1 MVSSLSRPV
10 AAIWIPSHVDPIEP
24 HLMTCL
30 DHARRCRYDLL
41 GIITTAPWDEVRQMM
56 IDGKVDVVVVAQR
69 EHLPPDRTPR
79 IEVAARGTHLSL
91 ASSPREPVPPRR
103 RRPRQG

>member
-24 HLMTCL
+24 HLMACL
-30 DHARRCRYDLL
+30 DHTRRCRYDLL
-41 GIITTAPWDEVRQMM
+41 GIVTTAPWDEVRQMM
-56 IDGKVDVVVVAQR
+56 LDGTVDVVVVAER

-79 IEVAARGTHLSL
+79 IEVAARGAHPSP
-91 ASSPREPVPPRR
+91 ASSPRGPVPPRR

>member
-1 MVSSLSRPV
+1 
-10 AAIWIPSHVDPIEP
+10 
-24 HLMTCL
+24 
-30 DHARRCRYDLL
+30 
-41 GIITTAPWDEVRQMM
+41 MM
-56 IDGKVDVVVVAQR
+56 IDGKVDVVVVAER

-91 ASSPREPVPPRR
+91 ASSPRGPVPPRR

>member
-1 MVSSLSRPV
+1 MSSLSRPV

-24 HLMTCL
+24 HLMACL
-30 DHARRCRYDLL
+30 DHAKRCRYGLL
-41 GIITTAPWDEVRQMM
+41 GIITTAPWDEVRQLM
-56 IDGKVDVVVVAQR
+56 IDGKVDVVVVAER

-79 IEVAARGTHLSL
+79 IEVAARGAHPPAGSL
-91 ASSPREPVPPRR
+91 PRGPVPPRR